1 MRRLTLT
8 ISGNVQ
14 KAGQRDRVIELGRS
28 LGLLYLSFLILSIGT
43 ASLASAQ
50 TQITLSI
57 EPSQPVVGEAVTI
70 TANLLGLVPG
80 PSLPAPII
88 NGTVVFYDNNV
99 EIGRNRTV
107 LNYPTGAASI
117 EYTFSTSGTH
127 VLRAY
132 YPGDA
137 GYGAN
142 NATLNINVAPDN
154 VPPVATF
161 TANTPVQ
168 AFVNVVANP
177 NGTYDANGDPIT
189 LTWSWGDGTTTTTTS
204 AAPVT
209 HQYNRAGT
217 YTITLSV
224 FDGTYTSTYTRTVQ
238 VTNDGIV
245 LSFKQGWNQIA
256 IPISSATPLGVLF
269 AGVPGYVQTW
279 TWNGATQIYV
289 SVGGS
294 APVVG
299 KGYFVF
305 ASAPYDLIIRGTGVS
320 KTAADIQSSL
330 VAGWNMVG
338 PGIDTIVLSEQA
350 YNYDPANSTYAATQT
365 LVPGKGYWIWADNN
379 S

>member
-1 MRRLTLT
+1 MR
-8 ISGNVQ
+8 
-14 KAGQRDRVIELGRS
+14 
-28 LGLLYLSFLILSIGT
+28 LLYLSFLILSIGT

-107 LNYPTGAASI
+107 LNYLGDAGAASI
-117 EYTFSTSGTH
+117 RHSFSTSGTH

-132 YPGDA
+132 YLGDA
-137 GYGAN
+137 GYDAN
-142 NATLNINVAPDN
+142 NATLNINVAPNN

-168 AFVNVVANP
+168 ALVNVIANP
-177 NGTYDANGDPIT
+177 AGTYDPNGDPIT
-189 LTWSWGDGTTTTTTS
+189 LTWNWGDGTANTTTTS
-204 AAPVT
+204 AASVT
-209 HQYNRAGT
+209 HQYSKAGT
-217 YTITLSV
+217 YTTTLSV
-224 FDGTYTSTYTRTVQ
+224 FDGTYTSTFARTVT
-238 VTNDGIV
+238 VSNDGIV
-245 LSFKQGWNQIA
+245 LSFKQGWNQVS

-269 AGVPGYVQTW
+269 AGVPGYTQTW
-279 TWNGATQIYV
+279 TWNGASQRYV

-305 ASAPYDLIIRGTGVS
+305 ASAPHNLIIRGTGVS
-320 KTAADIQSSL
+320 KTAADIQGSL

-350 YNYDPANSTYAATQT
+350 YNYDPANSTYAVTQT